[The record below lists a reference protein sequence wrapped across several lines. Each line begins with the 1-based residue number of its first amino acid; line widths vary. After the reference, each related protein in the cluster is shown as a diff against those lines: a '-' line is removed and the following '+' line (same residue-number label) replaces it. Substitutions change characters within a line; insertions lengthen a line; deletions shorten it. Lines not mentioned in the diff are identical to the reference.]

1 MDAGSR
7 AYDIAWHFVS
17 TAYGVGE
24 DDLVTQAYLAA
35 HILRQFQRGE
45 RRTLALANRA
55 IGAYANCAGPE
66 AEVAGAVAIPRAS
79 S

>member
-35 HILRQFQRGE
+35 HILRQVKRGE
-45 RRTLALANRA
+45 RRPIALANRA
-55 IGAYANCAGPE
+55 IDAWANCAGAE
-66 AEVAGAVAIPRAS
+66 AGVARAVAIS
-79 S
+79 